1 MNLFDIIG
9 PIMVGPSS
17 SHTSGV
23 VRIANV
29 VYSILGQA
37 PKKAIIKFHGSFA
50 KTYLGHGSHKAVI
63 AGLMGFKT
71 DDSKIKNSLELAKEI
86 HMEYKIEK
94 INLQNAHPNTI
105 IIEAQ
110 NNENEKV
117 SILAESIGGGNILVK
132 KIDNYDDNLDCS
144 RDVLFIN
151 LKDSIGM
158 ISDITKIL
166 SIENFNIANMKV
178 YREKKGG
185 NGIILIETDE
195 KLKNNVITAIKHLS
209 DIINVKIIPSI

>member
-9 PIMVGPSS
+9 PVMVGPSS

-29 VYSILGQA
+29 VYSILGCA
-37 PKKAIIKFHGSFA
+37 PKFATIKFHGSFA

-71 DDSKIKNSLELAKEI
+71 DDTRIRNSLELAKKI
-86 HMEYKIEK
+86 GMEYKIEK
-94 INLQNAHPNTI
+94 VELQNAHPNTI

-110 NNENEKV
+110 SNKEDKI
-117 SILAESIGGGNILVK
+117 SILAESIGGGNILIR
-132 KIDNYDDNLDCS
+132 KIDNYEVDLNCS
-144 RDVLFIN
+144 RDTLFIS
-151 LKDSIGM
+151 LKDSMGM
-158 ISDITKIL
+158 ISDIAKIL

-195 KLKNNVITAIKHLS
+195 HLKSNVITAIKYLS
-209 DIINVKIIPSI
+209 GIANVKIIPSI